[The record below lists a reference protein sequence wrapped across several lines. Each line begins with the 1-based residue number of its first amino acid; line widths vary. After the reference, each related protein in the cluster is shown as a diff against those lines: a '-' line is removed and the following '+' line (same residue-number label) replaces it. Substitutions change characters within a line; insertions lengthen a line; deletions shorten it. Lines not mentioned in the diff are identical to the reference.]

1 MEMKAVNTTDP
12 VRRNETPD
20 RYGQYPR
27 LSGQQLAAVA
37 AYGQRRPTRQGEV
50 LYDQGEEGYDFVVV
64 LDGRVA
70 LLGGYGG
77 EQHLVGVHGPRRFLG
92 ELGLLSGQEAVLAA
106 VVLERGEVLV
116 VPLER
121 VRELFSRH
129 PTLGDLVLRSYLLR
143 RSLAIED
150 GASVGIVGSRSLT
163 DTRRLRGFAARN
175 RLRQRWI
182 DSDDRRAEAPLR
194 ELGVAPQQTLVVL
207 WRGEP
212 GPGNPSNAELARM
225 IALLVPSSG
234 ETVCDLVLV
243 GVGAGELAAVVHA
256 AADGLAAVGLAAI
269 SPELLPGSLFWIEGY
284 PGFPAGISEAE
295 LRACSRA
302 GRHPGSPGRTAGR
315 EDRDRAG
322 RWPRCRHPRRRQ
334 RDRRPPGRRRRWQCQ
349 AHRTPPGRVR
359 GDGHPLRPAADGRPA
374 QGRQAAAQ
382 REPAVRPH
390 ERERR
395 RFLPGAR
402 RRAALGLAARQRCR
416 FGALITPEVAT
427 TPRSSRASTG
437 GWCSGRRRCGAQR
450 ARPP

>member
-1 MEMKAVNTTDP
+1 VVARAAMEMMVVNTTDP
-12 VRRNETPD
+12 VGRDETPD

-27 LSGQQLAAVA
+27 LSGQQLAAVI
-37 AYGQRRPTRQGEV
+37 AYGQRRPTHRGEV

-70 LLGGYGG
+70 VLGGYGG
-77 EQHLVGVHGPRRFLG
+77 EQHLVGVHGPGRFLG
-92 ELGLLSGQEAVLAA
+92 ELGLLSGQGAVLAA

-129 PTLGDLVLRSYLLR
+129 PTLGDLVLQSYLLR

-150 GASVGIVGSRSLT
+150 GASMGIVGARSLA

-182 DSDDRRAEAPLR
+182 DADDRRAEAPLR

-243 GVGAGELAAVVHA
+243 GGAGELAAVVHA
-256 AADGLAAVGLAAI
+256 AVDGLAAVALAAI
-269 SPELLPGSLFWIEGY
+269 SPELLPGSLYWIEGY

-295 LRACSRA
+295 LAERAAVQAGILAAEEVQLAGGTVTGQGGGRGVVTLADGSAITARSVAGGAGAARLAAPRLGAFEGTGIHYAPPLMDARLWAGKPQRSGSRQF
-302 GRHPGSPGRTAGR
+302 GRTSVS
-315 EDRDRAG
+315 DVVLF
-322 RWPRCRHPRRRQ
+322 P
-334 RDRRPPGRRRRWQCQ
+334 
-349 AHRTPPGRVR
+349 TR
-359 GDGHPLRPAADGRPA
+359 GAVLR
-374 QGRQAAAQ
+374 
-382 REPAVRPH
+382 
-390 ERERR
+390 
-395 RFLPGAR
+395 
-402 RRAALGLAARQRCR
+402 
-416 FGALITPEVAT
+416 
-427 TPRSSRASTG
+427 
-437 GWCSGRRRCGAQR
+437 
-450 ARPP
+450 

>member
-1 MEMKAVNTTDP
+1 VVARAAMEMMVVNPTDP

-27 LSGQQLAAVA
+27 LSGQQLAVVA
-37 AYGQRRPTRQGEV
+37 AYGQRRPTRRGEV

-70 LLGGYGG
+70 ILGGYGG
-77 EQHLVGVHGPRRFLG
+77 EQHLVGVHGPGRFLG
-92 ELGLLSGQEAVLAA
+92 ELGLLSGQGAVLAA

-143 RSLAIED
+143 RSLAIEV
-150 GASVGIVGSRSLT
+150 GASMGIVGSRSLT
-163 DTRRLRGFAARN
+163 DTRRLRGFAVRN

-182 DSDDRRAEAPLR
+182 DADDRRAEAPLR

-212 GPGNPSNAELARM
+212 GPANPSNAELARM

-256 AADGLAAVGLAAI
+256 AIDGLAAVALAAI

-295 LRACSRA
+295 LAERAAVQA
-302 GRHPGSPGRTAGR
+302 GTLAAQEVQLAG
-315 EDRDRAG
+315 G
-322 RWPRCRHPRRRQ
+322 TVTGQ
-334 RDRRPPGRRRRWQCQ
+334 GGGGGGGVV
-349 AHRTPPGRVR
+349 T
-359 GDGHPLRPAADGRPA
+359 LADGTAIAARPVA
-374 QGRQAAAQ
+374 GGAGAA
-382 REPAVRPH
+382 
-390 ERERR
+390 
-395 RFLPGAR
+395 
-402 RRAALGLAARQRCR
+402 GLAAPRLGEFGGTGIRYASPLMDARLWAGKPQRSGSRQ
-416 FGALITPEVAT
+416 FGRTSVSDVVLFPARGAV
-427 TPRSSRASTG
+427 PR
-437 GWCSGRRRCGAQR
+437 
-450 ARPP
+450 

>member
-1 MEMKAVNTTDP
+1 MVARPAMEMMVVNTTDP
-12 VRRNETPD
+12 VGRTETPD

-70 LLGGYGG
+70 VLGGYGG
-77 EQHLVGVHGPRRFLG
+77 ELHLVGVHGPGRFLG
-92 ELGLLSGQEAVLAA
+92 ELGLLSGQGAVLAT

-116 VPLER
+116 VPLQL

-150 GASVGIVGSRSLT
+150 GASMGIVGSRSLT

-182 DSDDRRAEAPLR
+182 DADDRRAEAPLR

-256 AADGLAAVGLAAI
+256 ATDGLAAVALAAI
-269 SPELLPGSLFWIEGY
+269 TPELLPGSLYWIEGY

-295 LRACSRA
+295 LAERAAGQAGTLAAQDVQLAGGTVTGPGGGPGVVTLADGSVMAARPVAGGAGAARLAAPRLGEFEGTGIYYAPPLMDARLWAGKPQRSGSRQF
-302 GRHPGSPGRTAGR
+302 GRTSVSDVVLFPA
-315 EDRDRAG
+315 
-322 RWPRCRHPRRRQ
+322 
-334 RDRRPPGRRRRWQCQ
+334 
-349 AHRTPPGRVR
+349 R
-359 GDGHPLRPAADGRPA
+359 GAELR
-374 QGRQAAAQ
+374 
-382 REPAVRPH
+382 
-390 ERERR
+390 
-395 RFLPGAR
+395 
-402 RRAALGLAARQRCR
+402 
-416 FGALITPEVAT
+416 
-427 TPRSSRASTG
+427 
-437 GWCSGRRRCGAQR
+437 
-450 ARPP
+450 

>member
-1 MEMKAVNTTDP
+1 MNTTDP
-12 VRRNETPD
+12 MAGNETAD

-70 LLGGYGG
+70 VLGGDGG
-77 EQHLVGVHGPRRFLG
+77 EQHLVGVHGPGRFLG
-92 ELGLLSGQEAVLAA
+92 ELGLLSGQGAVLAA

-116 VPLER
+116 VPPER

-143 RSLAIED
+143 RALAIED
-150 GASVGIVGSRSLT
+150 GARMGIVGSRSVT

-182 DSDDRRAEAPLR
+182 DADDRRAQAPLR

-207 WRGEP
+207 WRGQP
-212 GPGNPSNAELARM
+212 GPGNPSNTELARM

-243 GVGAGELAAVVHA
+243 GVGAGELAAAVDA
-256 AADGLAAVGLAAI
+256 ATDGLAAVALAAI
-269 SPELLPGSLFWIEGY
+269 SPELLPGCLYWIEGY

-295 LRACSRA
+295 LAERAAVQA
-302 GRHPGSPGRTAGR
+302 GTLAAHEVQLAGGTVSGGVVTLADGSAIATRPVAGGAGAVRLTGPRLGEFEGTGIHYARPLMDARLWAGEPQRSGNRQFGRTSVSDVVLFPARG
-315 EDRDRAG
+315 AV
-322 RWPRCRHPRRRQ
+322 PR
-334 RDRRPPGRRRRWQCQ
+334 
-349 AHRTPPGRVR
+349 
-359 GDGHPLRPAADGRPA
+359 
-374 QGRQAAAQ
+374 
-382 REPAVRPH
+382 
-390 ERERR
+390 
-395 RFLPGAR
+395 
-402 RRAALGLAARQRCR
+402 
-416 FGALITPEVAT
+416 
-427 TPRSSRASTG
+427 
-437 GWCSGRRRCGAQR
+437 
-450 ARPP
+450 

>member
-1 MEMKAVNTTDP
+1 VVARAAMEMRVVNTSDP

-50 LYDQGEEGYDFVVV
+50 LYDQGEKGYDFVVV

-70 LLGGYGG
+70 VLGGYAG
-77 EQHLVGVHGPRRFLG
+77 EQHLAGVHGPRRFLG
-92 ELGLLSGQEAVLAA
+92 ELGLLTGQGAVLAA
-106 VVLERGEVLV
+106 VVLEPGEVLV

-121 VRELFSRH
+121 VRELFSWH

-150 GASVGIVGSRSLT
+150 GASMGIVGSSSLT

-194 ELGVAPQQTLVVL
+194 ELGVAPQQTMVVL

-212 GPGNPSNAELARM
+212 APGNPSNAELARM

-256 AADGLAAVGLAAI
+256 AADDLAAVALAAI
-269 SPELLPGSLFWIEGY
+269 SPELLPGSLYWIEGY

-295 LRACSRA
+295 LAER
-302 GRHPGSPGRTAGR
+302 
-315 EDRDRAG
+315 
-322 RWPRCRHPRRRQ
+322 
-334 RDRRPPGRRRRWQCQ
+334 
-349 AHRTPPGRVR
+349 
-359 GDGHPLRPAADGRPA
+359 
-374 QGRQAAAQ
+374 AAAQ
-382 REPAVRPH
+382 ADT
-390 ERERR
+390 
-395 RFLPGAR
+395 
-402 RRAALGLAARQRCR
+402 LAAQDVQLAGRTVTGQGGGR
-416 FGALITPEVAT
+416 GVVTLTDGSAIT
-427 TPRSSRASTG
+427 
-437 GWCSGRRRCGAQR
+437 
-450 ARPP
+450 ARPVAGGAGAARLAAPRLGEFEGTGIHYAPRLMDARLWAGKPQRSGSRQFGRTSVSDVVLFPARGAVLR